1 MSITRRRAHHNTL
14 VSLILYLPVVCA
26 QTTGNLEVDVDI
38 NNVNHD
44 LSSNNLANALP
55 ADYSVSKFTDGAVSD
70 SLQTSCPAGFY
81 CPLGGTSAPVPCPA
95 GTYQTGL
102 AMTAPSQCLHCTAG
116 SYCPSPSV
124 QPTPCPQGT
133 FLTGLGFSTPSHCV
147 LCGQGT
153 YQTGTGAVA
162 SASCIACLSG
172 TFQTG
177 TGVSSSV
184 QCLLCERGTYQTAQG
199 AQSPAACLSCD
210 QGKFQTGTGMV
221 SSGQCTSC
229 LAGTFQPI
237 TRAINSSQCL
247 PCPTGFFCPTNSS
260 NHTVPCAMGTYQPV
274 LGATSSTQCLACPTG
289 GYCPVNSTWVLACPG
304 GTFQPTTRVTNIT
317 GCITSTIGHFS
328 PPNSSMQ
335 TTCPAG
341 SSCSTPGMAAPMP
354 CGRGFFQGSTGQSLC
369 MLCPVGQFCPFE
381 TTWGPQGCPP
391 GTYSNLTGATAASN
405 CNDSVV
411 GGFVTP
417 NASSIT
423 ICPVGHLCNS
433 TRLTAPIPCG
443 AGLFQ
448 NVTGQSVCRICPVTN
463 FCPNATTDQP
473 MQCLAGHLCNV
484 TGLASPIP
492 CGLGNFQ
499 PNMQQSV
506 CMTCP
511 VGRYCP
517 FSNTLTPVDCN
528 AGSFRAA
535 TGAQTQAHCAACPL
549 GQFCVAGT
557 SVPTNCPAGTFR
569 NTTGAESLASCPACS
584 VGKFAFMS
592 TGLTADCPDCPANA
606 YCSSPLTTAQCPH
619 RTNSSAGSSSL
630 LHCICNAGFRC
641 TYSKRI
647 SLVVTISGNF
657 SVSNFQ
663 NNVNGIQDR
672 FRQAVANA
680 TGVSV
685 SQINI
690 TNVRLRAAG
699 RRRRLLMVSRDA
711 GAHFQLHVDHA
722 SRFKKESS
730 SPSQASHRQII
741 WPSSSNSRTP
751 PKTKKRVAEIM
762 PSLLEVAAEV
772 HGAHEVVDLDHYLAQ
787 AAIPMQPDADAEAD
801 HSASMT
807 MDNAPGRHTHH
818 FSHDSF
824 HHVMA
829 DPEKF
834 PKVSRLRHTHYH
846 GLFVSQKESG

>member
-1 MSITRRRAHHNTL
+1 MSQSLFKHEINLKSFFFCTVMNTSAETKKRRSRRTHYTTRHL
-14 VSLILYLPVVCA
+14 VGLIFYLPVVCA
-26 QTTGNLEVDVDI
+26 QTTGDLEVNVDI

-55 ADYSVSKFTDGAVSD
+55 ADYTVSKFTDGAVSD

-81 CPLGGTSAPVPCPA
+81 CPSGGTSAPVPCPA

-177 TGVSSSV
+177 TG
-184 QCLLCERGTYQTAQG
+184 
-199 AQSPAACLSCD
+199 
-210 QGKFQTGTGMV
+210 MV

-274 LGATSSTQCLACPTG
+274 LGATSSMQCLACPTG
-289 GYCPVNSTWVLACPG
+289 GYCPVNSTLVLACPG
-304 GTFQPTTRVTNIT
+304 GTFQPATRVTNIT
-317 GCITSTIGHFS
+317 GCITATIGHFS

-341 SSCSTPGMAAPMP
+341 SRCSTPGMAAPIP
-354 CGRGFFQGSTGQSLC
+354 CGRGFFQSSTGQSLC

-423 ICPVGHLCNS
+423 ICPVGHLCNT

-448 NVTGQSVCRICPVTN
+448 NVTGQSVCRTCPVTN

-473 MQCLAGHLCNV
+473 LQCLAGHLCNV
-484 TGLASPIP
+484 TGLTSPIP

-517 FSNTLTPVDCN
+517 FSNTLTPIDCD
-528 AGSFRAA
+528 AGSFRVA
-535 TGAQTQAHCAACPL
+535 TGAQTQADCAACPL
-549 GQFCVAGT
+549 GQFCVAGA

-569 NTTGAESLASCPACS
+569 NTTGAQSLASCPACS

-592 TGLTADCPDCPANA
+592 TGLTADCSDCPANA
-606 YCSSPLTTAQCPH
+606 YCSSPLTIAQCPL

-672 FRQAVANA
+672 FKQAVANA
-680 TGVSV
+680 TRVSV

-690 TNVRLRAAG
+690 TNVQLRTAT
-699 RRRRLLMVSRDA
+699 RRRRLLMMPVSRVA
-711 GAHFQLHVDHA
+711 AAHIQLHVDHI
-722 SRFKKESS
+722 SRFKKESSS
-730 SPSQASHRQII
+730 SPSQASHRQIV
-741 WPSSSNSRTP
+741 WPSSSRGAP
-751 PKTKKRVAEIM
+751 QKIKKRLGVAEMM
-762 PSLLEVAAEV
+762 PSSLEVAAVV

-787 AAIPMQPDADAEAD
+787 AAIPMQQDVHDQPSLEDI
-801 HSASMT
+801 S
-807 MDNAPGRHTHH
+807 MDNNAPDKKRDKHTNH
-818 FSHDSF
+818 FSHDSI
-824 HHVMA
+824 HHVIA
-829 DPEKF
+829 DPQTY
-834 PKVSRLRHTHYH
+834 PKVSRLWHTHYH
-846 GLFVSQKESG
+846 ELFVSQKEKE